1 MPVPNLIDNL
11 YRTRSRRVLATLIR
25 LLGDFEL
32 AEESMQEAF
41 AAALQQWPAQGIPDN
56 PTAWLISTGRHKGID
71 QIRRRQTA
79 SQHMQQQI
87 ELGEIAAHAF
97 DDSSV
102 DDDQLRLI
110 FTCCHPSLA
119 METRLALTLREMCGL
134 TTEQV
139 ARGLLQQPATIAQ
152 RIVRAKRKI
161 RDAAIPYEV
170 PEGKALAERLHSVL
184 RVVYLV
190 FNEGYSSSEGMAV
203 TNISLADEAIRLGRL
218 LSSLLPQA
226 EVYGLLALMLL
237 QDSRRAARQCPD
249 GDLITLEQQDR
260 GLWDIQKIQEGLQWL
275 DAAMQMPQPGIYSV
289 QAAIAAEH
297 ARAASAAETDWHEIV
312 ELYDVLIR
320 LDPSPV
326 IALNRAVAVAMRDGP
341 EAGLRLLEQ
350 LTNVP
355 ELRNYY
361 LFHAARADLLRRAG
375 QPAAAREAYQQ
386 AISLT
391 RQEPERRLL
400 QRRLSSLQG

>member
-1 MPVPNLIDNL
+1 MPVPALVDRL
-11 YRTRSRRVLATLIR
+11 YRTHSRRVLATLIR

-32 AEESMQEAF
+32 AEESMHDAF
-41 AAALQQWPAQGIPDN
+41 AAALQQWPVQGIPVN
-56 PTAWLISTGRHKGID
+56 PTAWLIGTGRHKGID

-79 SQHMQQQI
+79 SHHIQQQI
-87 ELGEIAAHAF
+87 ELAEIPAHAF
-97 DDSSV
+97 DDRSV
-102 DDDQLRLI
+102 DDDRLRLI

-139 ARGLLQQPATIAQ
+139 ARGLLQQPATVAQ

-190 FNEGYSSSEGMAV
+190 FNEGYSSSEGETV
-203 TNISLADEAIRLGRL
+203 TKVSLTDEAIRLGQL
-218 LSSLLPQA
+218 LSSVLPQA

-260 GLWDIQKIQEGLQWL
+260 SLWDNRKIQEGLQCL
-275 DAAMQMPQPGIYSV
+275 DAAMQLPQPRLYSV

-326 IALNRAVAVAMRDGP
+326 IALNRAVAMAMRDGP
-341 EAGLRLLEQ
+341 EVGLTQLAQLAGSL
-350 LTNVP
+350 
-355 ELRNYY
+355 ELRHYY
-361 LFHAARADLLRRAG
+361 LFHAARADLFRRAG
-375 QPAAAREAYQQ
+375 QTAAAREAYQQ
-386 AISLT
+386 AIALT
-391 RQEPERRLL
+391 RQDPERRLL
-400 QRRLSSLQG
+400 QRRLSGLRE